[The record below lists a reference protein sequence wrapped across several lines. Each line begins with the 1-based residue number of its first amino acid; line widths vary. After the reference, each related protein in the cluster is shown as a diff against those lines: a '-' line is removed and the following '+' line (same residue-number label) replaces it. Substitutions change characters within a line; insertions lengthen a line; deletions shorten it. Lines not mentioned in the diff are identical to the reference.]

1 MKTKKNFIVI
11 DTEGQPILREL
22 AIVNDQGELIY
33 EAFVENHPQSPKIAH
48 LTKPLK
54 LLLTEFLEI
63 AQSQIII
70 CHYAQHDIEILR
82 NSFKAVGISAPQL
95 DFQCSFELAQ
105 RYLPQLNSHS
115 LEALSK
121 HLRLKLEGQFF
132 IKDSAVLISLGP
144 PPAGFYV

>member
-54 LLLTEFLEI
+54 LLLTEFL
-63 AQSQIII
+63 
-70 CHYAQHDIEILR
+70 
-82 NSFKAVGISAPQL
+82 
-95 DFQCSFELAQ
+95 
-105 RYLPQLNSHS
+105 
-115 LEALSK
+115 
-121 HLRLKLEGQFF
+121 
-132 IKDSAVLISLGP
+132 
-144 PPAGFYV
+144 